1 MKIEKIYVTTKD
13 TDKRISEVNITECT
27 SNAGGWIPTTLTLN
41 PSKTYQ
47 KFEGFGG
54 ALTESSGYVL
64 SKLPVEVCQQ
74 AINAYY
80 NAESGNGY
88 RLARVHMNSCDFSLE
103 NWACVPEKD
112 ETLESFSMEQTDK
125 YITPLASEV
134 QKAAWASNSDV
145 RFLLSPWSPP
155 VWMKDNN
162 DMNHGGHLL
171 PQYWELWAQY
181 FVKFI
186 QKMAERGI
194 KISFVTIQNEP
205 AAVQTWDSC
214 EYSATD
220 EGKFAGQY
228 LGPALEKAG
237 LGDVKIY
244 IWDHNRDLALERIEE
259 SLKVEGASKY
269 VAGLAFHWYSGDQYN
284 NIKTIAEKYPQIDLM
299 FTEGCVEGGPR
310 DGAWFT
316 GERYAHNIIND
327 LKRSAYLQ

>member
-171 PQYWELWAQY
+171 PHLRQFYLC
-181 FVKFI
+181 
-186 QKMAERGI
+186 
-194 KISFVTIQNEP
+194 
-205 AAVQTWDSC
+205 SC
-214 EYSATD
+214 L
-220 EGKFAGQY
+220 Y
-228 LGPALEKAG
+228 L
-237 LGDVKIY
+237 
-244 IWDHNRDLALERIEE
+244 
-259 SLKVEGASKY
+259 
-269 VAGLAFHWYSGDQYN
+269 
-284 NIKTIAEKYPQIDLM
+284 
-299 FTEGCVEGGPR
+299 
-310 DGAWFT
+310 
-316 GERYAHNIIND
+316 
-327 LKRSAYLQ
+327 